1 MKAMVFAAGL
11 GTRLRPITDSLPKAL
26 VPVCGQPLLYHT
38 LNKLKSSG
46 YTDVVVNVHHFPGL
60 IREYLA
66 THDFGLHISISDES
80 ETLLETGGGIQHA
93 RPLLEPLG
101 EPFLVHNVDIVS
113 NLDIAWF
120 RTQMRP
126 DALANLLVSERQ
138 TQRYLLFRPED
149 MRLVGWT
156 HIGTGEVRSPYKD
169 LDPSNCLRYAFAGI
183 HNLSPAI
190 FEAFEALGMPERF
203 PIMDFYLTACDRY
216 PIYGAVAK
224 DLQLVDVGKIETLPE
239 AERVCM
245 ELL

>member
-11 GTRLRPITDSLPKAL
+11 GTRLRPITNTLPKAL

-38 LNKLKSSG
+38 LNKLKAAG
-46 YTDVVVNVHHFPGL
+46 YTDVVVNIHHFPDL

-66 THDFGLHISISDES
+66 SHDFGLNIAISDES

-120 RTQMRP
+120 RSQMLP

-169 LDPSNCLRYAFAGI
+169 LDPSKCLRYAFAGI
-183 HNLSPAI
+183 HNLSPTI